1 MLAMPVKQCCGQTQS
16 LHCIRAQPF
25 VHAALLSCTL
35 EALCYTRIAYT
46 IHVLTAHYAFIVL
59 LSCTALYLANSG
71 LVVYHRQPPATVPE
85 ATAAAIDSN
94 ECSSVCSNHVPFAAL
109 KVSHYCAPVHSRQV
123 LVFNIV
129 AGLAVRLVV

>member
-1 MLAMPVKQCCGQTQS
+1 MLVNTGGLMVSPHRHKVY
-16 LHCIRAQPF
+16 
-25 VHAALLSCTL
+25 AAN
-35 EALCYTRIAYT
+35 
-46 IHVLTAHYAFIVL
+46 VLTHHGAHAVL
-59 LSCTALYLANSG
+59 PSCTALYIANSG
-71 LVVYHRQPPATVPE
+71 LIVYHRQPPATVPE
-85 ATAAAIDSN
+85 ATAAAVDSN